1 MNATR
6 VLIVGDLH
14 MAAGPRD
21 PFDGDQRF
29 AAFLASQLGGGP
41 PPRLIIL
48 GDLFDFVLTPPSGR
62 ELTTRPDATEAGAL
76 ARLESIAAAHRG
88 VIEALA
94 AFVDG
99 GGTID
104 FVPGNH
110 DIELVRPALRRR
122 LWALL
127 GDPPSDRLQFHPW
140 IVHIPGV
147 LYAEHGHQ
155 HHDLNAF
162 ATLLEPYRNGN
173 ELDFPVGTHLTHL
186 QAHVPAGALV
196 QRVTLAGRLC
206 RRAVSVSEHVRLR
219 RYRAD
224 GLDAEAARVGLDP
237 ATLAALDA
245 VTPRT
250 PAALA
255 VRLGRRS
262 LVTKSNPASTTHRAA
277 ARIHRLLAVQGRD
290 VAFYAFGHT
299 HIAERRPVL
308 SGSGTPLYLNPG
320 TWSQLRRGEDARRC
334 PYLEIRLDSGPPV
347 AELMS
352 WEGGE
357 AARPPRTL
365 RAGARS
371 PVRPAGD
378 RSETALSPQ

>member
-1 MNATR
+1 MNASR

-29 AAFLASQLGGGP
+29 AGFLASQLRGGP

-48 GDLFDFVLTPPSGR
+48 GDLFDFVLTPAAGR
-62 ELTTRPDATEAGAL
+62 ELTDRPDPTEAGAL
-76 ARLESIAAAHRG
+76 ERLESIAAAHPD

-94 AFVDG
+94 AFADG

-110 DIELVRPALRRR
+110 DIELVRPAVRRR

-140 IVHIPGV
+140 IVHVPGV

-173 ELDFPVGTHLTHL
+173 ELDLPLGTHLTHL
-186 QAHVPAGALV
+186 QAHAPAGALV
-196 QRVTLAGRLC
+196 HRVRLAGGLC
-206 RRAVSVSEHVRLR
+206 RRAVSISEHVRLR
-219 RYRAD
+219 RYRAG
-224 GLDAEAARVGLDP
+224 GLDGEAARVGLDP
-237 ATLAALDA
+237 PTLAALDA

-262 LVTKSNPASTTHRAA
+262 LATKSNPASTTHRAA
-277 ARIHRLLAVQGRD
+277 ARIHRLLALQGRD

-308 SGSGTPLYLNPG
+308 SGPGTPLYLNPG
-320 TWSQLRRGEDARRC
+320 TWSQLRRGPEARPC
-334 PYLEIRLDSGPPV
+334 PYLEINLDSVPPV
-347 AELMS
+347 ADLLS
-352 WEGGE
+352 WEGGQ
-357 AARPPRTL
+357 APRPPRTL
-365 RAGARS
+365 TADERS

-378 RSETALSPQ
+378 RSETALSPR